1 MLFLF
6 SSAHQKTAMTLWPW
20 SQHTLTVINGTED
33 NNHMIFLKKKT
44 YCSYWLLTFP
54 YQDTWAWPRYSP
66 GSQHTLDRK
75 GTPLYTKTALILR
88 NGASDHYLCNIQGQ
102 HMKTKVQ
109 QLHHKYTITKFC
121 KTVNSTLQSTHVKW
135 VFIASSVAVLGTE
148 HTNKVFLLYKPKDK
162 MTAQSG
168 TSKIVKHYDLVRLVN
183 LFSFSY
189 TGVAQ
194 CKIQSKTSDVDTV
207 PIYTCLRRHL
217 KHVWMLIILK

>member
-1 MLFLF
+1 
-6 SSAHQKTAMTLWPW
+6 MTLWPW

-33 NNHMIFLKKKT
+33 NNHMIFQKKI
-44 YCSYWLLTFP
+44 YCYYWLLTFP

-88 NGASDHYLCNIQGQ
+88 NEASDTWQ

-121 KTVNSTLQSTHVKW
+121 KTVNFTLQSTHVKW

-162 MTAQSG
+162 MTDQSG
-168 TSKIVKHYDLVRLVN
+168 TSTGEYLLNIIKHYDLVRLFN

-207 PIYTCLRRHL
+207 PIYTCLRRHW
-217 KHVWMLIILK
+217 KHAWMLIILK